1 MQAPIWVQKGMTFN
15 DYVSKQPVPH
25 TRKER
30 VEYVNALREAR
41 DEWKAY
47 LAEMQRQAQLEQLRK
62 LLGVNILDESVV
74 IEDDIAQVDADGVP
88 VN

>member
-1 MQAPIWVQKGMTFN
+1 MQAPIWVQKGMSFN
-15 DYVSKQPVPH
+15 EYASRQIIPH

-30 VEYVNALREAR
+30 IEAMTSLRQTR

-47 LAEMQRQAQLEQLRK
+47 LAEMQRAAQLEQLKRM
-62 LLGVNILDESVV
+62 LGVNVFTPSDVDVE
-74 IEDDIAQVDADGVP
+74 AVDADGVP